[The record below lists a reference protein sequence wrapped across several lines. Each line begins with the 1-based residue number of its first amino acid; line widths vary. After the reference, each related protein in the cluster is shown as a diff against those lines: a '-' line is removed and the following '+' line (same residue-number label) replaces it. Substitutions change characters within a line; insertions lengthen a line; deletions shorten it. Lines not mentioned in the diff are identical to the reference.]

1 MRIQI
6 INVALQVLEFEFKSA
21 ATQEIAKEWSHLGV
35 TGSGDLEV
43 LMEKK
48 ALNGGVKAKV
58 VTPVKGFDAVW
69 EKMLGKFVTDTG
81 VGPLLTDSMSF
92 CPCLTVLPAVGFWAM
107 TMPSAW
113 AE

>member
-1 MRIQI
+1 M
-6 INVALQVLEFEFKSA
+6 ALQVLEFEFKSA

-69 EKMLGKFVTDTG
+69 EKMLQRK
-81 VGPLLTDSMSF
+81 
-92 CPCLTVLPAVGFWAM
+92 TVPIRVFQRYRHPRRWKM
-107 TMPSAW
+107 DRKQPV
-113 AE
+113 